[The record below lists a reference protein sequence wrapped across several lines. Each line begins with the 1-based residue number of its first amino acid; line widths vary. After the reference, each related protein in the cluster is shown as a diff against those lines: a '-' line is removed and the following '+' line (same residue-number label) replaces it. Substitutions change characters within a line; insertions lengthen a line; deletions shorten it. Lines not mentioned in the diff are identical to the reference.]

1 MVAVVVAVAVVVV
14 VVVAFI
20 GLSFIYYF
28 HSLSLV
34 LTAYLPYRNNI
45 LSLQLVEVFSRSVS
59 WLGIDSI
66 IRLVKS
72 YDPQNTGMVRYVRIT
87 ATLLATLQ
95 PAIIELA
102 STFNRVRAKIR
113 ITDENKEDNELM
125 GELIMVRFL
134 HSLYEECSGG
144 TEWKMVPSGPSEVH
158 GTSNESKQLELQA
171 IAEATP
177 SASTSTSKIATAT
190 STPGYTM
197 KRVAVGMKLED
208 LPEMFSCCVSCV
220 EDELFM
226 DRKVQQ
232 MIEYFYSEAQKKS
245 FLMQSDNTFD
255 SLSPTN
261 RVDIMTNNSRG
272 GGSSSST
279 TISNSMLKYPLLKS
293 SVVLSRISQE
303 ELIEALQLPQH
314 KDFLREFIRQVRTFR
329 KLAAPYIF
337 KTSVSLDDSI
347 EQFSTSTFS

>member
-1 MVAVVVAVAVVVV
+1 M
-14 VVVAFI
+14 
-20 GLSFIYYF
+20 
-28 HSLSLV
+28 
-34 LTAYLPYRNNI
+34 
-45 LSLQLVEVFSRSVS
+45 EVFSRSVS
-59 WLGIDSI
+59 WLGIESI

-87 ATLLATLQ
+87 TTLLATLQ

-113 ITDENKEDNELM
+113 ITDENKEDSELM

-134 HSLYEECSGG
+134 HGLYEECSGG
-144 TEWKMVPSGPSEVH
+144 TEWKMVPSSCPSEVQS
-158 GTSNESKQLELQA
+158 TSNESKQLELHA

-177 SASTSTSKIATAT
+177 SISTSTSNFNSKAAA
-190 STPGYTM
+190 STPGFTM
-197 KRVAVGMKLED
+197 KRVPMGMKLED

-232 MIEYFYSEAQKKS
+232 MVEYFYSEAQKKS
-245 FLMQSDNTFD
+245 FLMQNNKSFD
-255 SLSPTN
+255 SQSPTN
-261 RVDIMTNNSRG
+261 RVDMATG
-272 GGSSSST
+272 SSST

-314 KDFLREFIRQVRTFR
+314 KDFFREFIRQVRTFR

-337 KTSVSLDDSI
+337 KTSVSLNDCI
-347 EQFSTSTFS
+347 EQFSTSSFS